1 MATMFLTRAGVIFSY
16 LALDIY
22 LFGDLAIYSTTVPK
36 SLMNII
42 CAPLNSSVTPVHE
55 DLCRPG
61 WPGFFTRFTG
71 IYYRFW
77 CTFYDF
83 FTCIECSLVYRLCV
97 VLFIS
102 VTVPMVIIGITRTKY
117 LQLATSLSR
126 WTAFILMIV
135 LAIVQIANEGPAIT
149 PPPVDIHGFGSLFGV
164 TVYSFMCH
172 HSIPSLITP
181 MTSKSHVFLKL
192 FCVYIMVMAFYFTLS
207 MTGSF
212 AFVEVLVRTKMIILL
227 S

>member
-61 WPGFFTRFTG
+61 WPAFFTRFT
-71 IYYRFW
+71 
-77 CTFYDF
+77 
-83 FTCIECSLVYRLCV
+83 VYRLCV

-102 VTVPMVIIGITRTKY
+102 VTIPMVIIGITRTKY

-126 WTAFILMIV
+126 WT
-135 LAIVQIANEGPAIT
+135 G
-149 PPPVDIHGFGSLFGV
+149 
-164 TVYSFMCH
+164 
-172 HSIPSLITP
+172 
-181 MTSKSHVFLKL
+181 
-192 FCVYIMVMAFYFTLS
+192 
-207 MTGSF
+207 
-212 AFVEVLVRTKMIILL
+212 
-227 S
+227 